1 MLPCPISTP
10 QTLGKTPNTSQFFSC
25 QSSQTYSFRSI
36 FSIHNHQ
43 PNYSQPFQVAGR
55 PGLTRRCRFTTSG
68 LITREAATSEH
79 CVESRRHTGKE
90 SALYL
95 ATTNLALA
103 SPPSHPTLNQNNLWE
118 ALLSAIQG
126 WGERRED
133 CETSHTCHNTG
144 LTSVCVTRCRMCRV
158 KRSDEYSD
166 VKRKYM
172 YVLLCR

>member
-103 SPPSHPTLNQNNLWE
+103 SPPPHIPPSTKTTSGRLCCRQ
-118 ALLSAIQG
+118 SRV
-126 WGERRED
+126 GERE
-133 CETSHTCHNTG
+133 ETTVRRATHAITPGSPRF
-144 LTSVCVTRCRMCRV
+144 V
-158 KRSDEYSD
+158 
-166 VKRKYM
+166 
-172 YVLLCR
+172 